1 MAGLS
6 TSNRNAE
13 MLGELVEQKEKEWKE
28 AQTLRIK
35 SLEAA
40 LKEKE
45 GLVNNER
52 LRFRKLKEDFEY
64 NLKLLQERDQE
75 LDRYDAIFAE
85 YKSVGNTKDAEVS
98 DLKIKLD
105 DLQQKLK
112 QEKQIQ
118 EDLQGHSRQRMQEH
132 QQELNQFRLN
142 KEWEV
147 KRERD
152 ELEGFKR
159 ELQHQLRA
167 AEEDIDTQR
176 QTLISDF
183 DDALHKREHEFRLKA
198 DEMSSNLLAANLKV
212 KMLTKELEI
221 LRAHEEKTRS
231 ELQSTEGNASE
242 LEKKLKQKEWE
253 LQDERNMHSAK
264 QSDLELQIGQL
275 KASMTKMQE
284 IFQHKQA
291 ELDRYARQKEAGLLA
306 AKETH
311 HAREQQLE
319 ENIREIQSRLDTAEV
334 EFRRMEW
341 ENKDTLKDKDL
352 QIERLQRSISELNEK
367 LSYQATGFSRSS
379 VAKDLELEAL
389 RQQDEKLRA
398 DLIQRTEDVERYK
411 KELSL
416 AAERESGLE
425 RSKAQLEFDW
435 QRRCDDAER
444 NAYTRQEELI
454 KNLTRTKNEAV
465 AISKERER
473 ELQQREDL
481 IRILTE
487 TRDQAHATLQRHG
500 LSIPSHLPSK
510 ERPGGTAESDPNVT
524 SLQEQNRNLRDVIRQ
539 MRREM
544 EGLNEQL
551 ATRPPSVMEPARPE
565 GSDESVPLTPEYVKS
580 LESEIRELKSKNRAL
595 SQRLEELPLTRKPPP
610 SKESNLREIFGHA
623 PVTQAPPDTSSR
635 LQSKLKV
642 AAKHIAQL
650 AREKEQLIQM
660 SNRLRAELAKLRE
673 GGSPETVFHPSPPFV
688 GSRRQ
693 QNVTAHQMAD
703 NIQTQLGAMEKLQYA
718 LTSHELQ
725 VAQRMREQ
733 QTAAAGHARVTMGSS
748 SSDSSDEL
756 GTARPVAAKPDPTKP
771 YNKPAAPRRMPW
783 ADKPLP
789 ESETSPRRPLN
800 LESEVPSS
808 QRTSSPRRD
817 QAYMTSSSEGHASLQ
832 EIWKLLDEE
841 ESFRSL
847 SPVKQRPHRT
857 QSLDHVPVREESGH
871 HGLPDLGESGSDG
884 FTLKRKKAEI
894 DEKGAPQKPY
904 LSRKA
909 LGKVKPAA
917 RQGSAMKIRN
927 YNVRDD
933 RQWTGTRVQK

>member
-1 MAGLS
+1 
-6 TSNRNAE
+6 
-13 MLGELVEQKEKEWKE
+13 
-28 AQTLRIK
+28 
-35 SLEAA
+35 
-40 LKEKE
+40 
-45 GLVNNER
+45 
-52 LRFRKLKEDFEY
+52 
-64 NLKLLQERDQE
+64 
-75 LDRYDAIFAE
+75 
-85 YKSVGNTKDAEVS
+85 
-98 DLKIKLD
+98 
-105 DLQQKLK
+105 
-112 QEKQIQ
+112 
-118 EDLQGHSRQRMQEH
+118 MQEH

-159 ELQHQLRA
+159 ELQHQLRYSTV
-167 AEEDIDTQR
+167 EKIIQSLHSLKDQR
-176 QTLISDF
+176 SF
-183 DDALHKREHEFRLKA
+183 W
-198 DEMSSNLLAANLKV
+198 V

-291 ELDRYARQKEAGLLA
+291 ELDRYARQKEAGLLS
-306 AKETH
+306 AK
-311 HAREQQLE
+311 
-319 ENIREIQSRLDTAEV
+319 
-334 EFRRMEW
+334 
-341 ENKDTLKDKDL
+341 
-352 QIERLQRSISELNEK
+352 RLQRSISELNEK

-565 GSDESVPLTPEYVKS
+565 GNDESVPLTPEYVKS

-595 SQRLEELPLTRKPPP
+595 SQRLEELPLTYKPPP
-610 SKESNLREIFGHA
+610 SKESNLRGIIGPTGHQLE
-623 PVTQAPPDTSSR
+623 VTEQAED
-635 LQSKLKV
+635 
-642 AAKHIAQL
+642 
-650 AREKEQLIQM
+650 
-660 SNRLRAELAKLRE
+660 
-673 GGSPETVFHPSPPFV
+673 
-688 GSRRQ
+688 
-693 QNVTAHQMAD
+693 
-703 NIQTQLGAMEKLQYA
+703 
-718 LTSHELQ
+718 
-725 VAQRMREQ
+725 
-733 QTAAAGHARVTMGSS
+733 
-748 SSDSSDEL
+748 
-756 GTARPVAAKPDPTKP
+756 
-771 YNKPAAPRRMPW
+771 
-783 ADKPLP
+783 
-789 ESETSPRRPLN
+789 
-800 LESEVPSS
+800 
-808 QRTSSPRRD
+808 
-817 QAYMTSSSEGHASLQ
+817 
-832 EIWKLLDEE
+832 
-841 ESFRSL
+841 
-847 SPVKQRPHRT
+847 
-857 QSLDHVPVREESGH
+857 
-871 HGLPDLGESGSDG
+871 
-884 FTLKRKKAEI
+884 
-894 DEKGAPQKPY
+894 
-904 LSRKA
+904 LSRNLTLTCHA
-909 LGKVKPAA
+909 
-917 RQGSAMKIRN
+917 I
-927 YNVRDD
+927 
-933 RQWTGTRVQK
+933 